1 MAIVKSVMK
10 TNLITATPDE
20 TVEVVASRMKE
31 HNLGAILLVEDG
43 KLVGIFTERDALNRI
58 AAAGKNPKGLP
69 VKEVATANPVVAKE
83 SMHVKECAQILRDR
97 GFRHLPVVNDQ
108 GKNVG
113 IISSRDFFMYM
124 TDELEQVIDRS
135 REKGQVIEQDL
146 DIFELVGGGGYGI
159 PRSK

>member
-10 TNLITATPDE
+10 TNLVTASPDE
-20 TVEVVASRMKE
+20 TVDVVAKRMRE
-31 HNLGAILLVEDG
+31 HNLGAILLVEGG

-58 AAAGKNPKGLP
+58 AAEGRNPMGLA
-69 VKEVATANPVVAKE
+69 VREVATANPIVAKE
-83 SMHVKECAQILRDR
+83 TMHVKDCAQILRDR
-97 GFRHLPVVNDQ
+97 GFRHLPVVDAD

-113 IISSRDFFMYM
+113 IVSSRDFFMYM

-135 REKGQVIEQDL
+135 RANGEVIEQDL

-159 PRSK
+159 PRSR